1 VPTKSKPK
9 KRAPAR
15 PSRRPAGLHRPER
28 FHIDKR
34 ADGLIAAAPPTSAML
49 TTAQMMVWLG
59 VSHQWLEAARVRG
72 DGPPFERIAP
82 RLIRY
87 DVEKVK
93 AWLAWRKVAS

>member
-1 VPTKSKPK
+1 VPKSNKK
-9 KRAPAR
+9 TKRAA
-15 PSRRPAGLHRPER
+15 SRRPVNLHRPEK

-34 ADGLIAAAPPTSAML
+34 VDGLIAAAPPSNAML

-59 VSHQWLEAARVRG
+59 VSHQWLEAARARG
-72 DGPPFERIAP
+72 DGPPYVRVAP

-93 AWLAWRKVAS
+93 AWLAWRRVAS